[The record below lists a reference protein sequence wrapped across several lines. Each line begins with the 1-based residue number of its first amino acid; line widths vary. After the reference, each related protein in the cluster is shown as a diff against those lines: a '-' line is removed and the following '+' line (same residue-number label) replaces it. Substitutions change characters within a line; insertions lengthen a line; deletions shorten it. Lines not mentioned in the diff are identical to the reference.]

1 MSKNKSKEINTM
13 IHNGPIFPE
22 DYDVKGFSLANEK
35 LSPLAEEMLWHFS
48 AKRDTDYMKMPSYV
62 ENTYKCL
69 KPELTVNQ
77 QKLKFPEDFKQLV
90 DDMFN
95 KNQQLKETKAAAKP
109 KKVTKKELKLAQE
122 ENDPALLAR
131 LNVRQAEYDK
141 SEAEKAALKEKYGV
155 AVLNGKP
162 QPLGSFMVEGPGQ
175 IMTRGDSNIIG
186 MWKYRVGPEDVIIN
200 FIPLPAKEWD
210 KLPKTYQDVILGKAE
225 MKTLSNADQE
235 KLKEMNIPFAPR
247 APEGHKWKDVI
258 VDRHSHQTAM
268 YFVPVGRPE
277 FNIAPRYK
285 RVIFGS
291 NSDVKSNA
299 DQHKFEKA
307 RKLVENWDGME
318 KHIKSGLASKDEKR
332 MQCATIA
339 SLIQTTGIRVGGD
352 KQENAGY
359 ADTQGVSTFKVSNLQ
374 LIGDNKIKLD
384 FLGKDSVPYVNTVEI
399 DSTTYNNL
407 SKLMIGKKPED
418 KIFSVTATHVGDFLG
433 EFMEECTA
441 KLFRTAYGCKLI
453 SEELHKAEKEG
464 KLTKSMS
471 ESEKLHIYDLANL
484 AVAKK
489 LNHQRALPKNFDAQ
503 MEKLDEKVE
512 AAIKKEAET
521 KAKAEKDLASILEQ
535 ANLAKKEWEGEK
547 LEQALA
553 RIKERKDKIAEKV
566 EKSEKKLEELKT
578 KREFKGMT
586 ACYSLTTSRTN
597 YSTPSLAVG
606 FCKKFG
612 IDIGKIYS
620 KSLLKKFDW
629 ALETPESYY
638 TKFPKES
645 FGDE

>member
-1 MSKNKSKEINTM
+1 
-13 IHNGPIFPE
+13 
-22 DYDVKGFSLANEK
+22 
-35 LSPLAEEMLWHFS
+35 
-48 AKRDTDYMKMPSYV
+48 
-62 ENTYKCL
+62 
-69 KPELTVNQ
+69 
-77 QKLKFPEDFKQLV
+77 
-90 DDMFN
+90 
-95 KNQQLKETKAAAKP
+95 
-109 KKVTKKELKLAQE
+109 
-122 ENDPALLAR
+122 
-131 LNVRQAEYDK
+131 
-141 SEAEKAALKEKYGV
+141 
-155 AVLNGKP
+155 
-162 QPLGSFMVEGPGQ
+162 
-175 IMTRGDSNIIG
+175 
-186 MWKYRVGPEDVIIN
+186 
-200 FIPLPAKEWD
+200 
-210 KLPKTYQDVILGKAE
+210 
-225 MKTLSNADQE
+225 
-235 KLKEMNIPFAPR
+235 
-247 APEGHKWKDVI
+247 
-258 VDRHSHQTAM
+258 
-268 YFVPVGRPE
+268 
-277 FNIAPRYK
+277 
-285 RVIFGS
+285 
-291 NSDVKSNA
+291 
-299 DQHKFEKA
+299 
-307 RKLVENWDGME
+307 
-318 KHIKSGLASKDEKR
+318 
-332 MQCATIA
+332 
-339 SLIQTTGIRVGGD
+339 
-352 KQENAGY
+352 
-359 ADTQGVSTFKVSNLQ
+359 
-374 LIGDNKIKLD
+374 
-384 FLGKDSVPYVNTVEI
+384 
-399 DSTTYNNL
+399 
-407 SKLMIGKKPED
+407 
-418 KIFSVTATHVGDFLG
+418 
-433 EFMEECTA
+433 MEECTA

-512 AAIKKEAET
+512 AAIKKESET

-620 KSLLKKFDW
+620 KSLLKKFNW

>member
-1 MSKNKSKEINTM
+1 MANKKSEENEINTM

-22 DYDVKGFSLANEK
+22 PYEVKGFSLANEK
-35 LSPLAEEMLWHFS
+35 LSPLAEEMLWQFA
-48 AKRDTDYMKMPSYV
+48 AKRDTDYAKMPIYV
-62 ENTYKCL
+62 EDTYKCL

-77 QKLKFPEDFKQLV
+77 QKLKFPEDFKKLV
-90 DDMFN
+90 DEMFN
-95 KNQQLKETKAAAKP
+95 KNQELKEAKAAATP
-109 KKVTKKELKLAQE
+109 KKPTKKELKLAE
-122 ENDPALLAR
+122 TDSALFVR
-131 LNVRQAEYDK
+131 LEARQAAYDK
-141 SEAEKAALKEKYGV
+141 LEAEKLALKEKYGY
-155 AVLNGKP
+155 AILNGKK
-162 QPLGSFMVEGPGQ
+162 QPLGSFMIEGPGQ
-175 IMTRGDSNIIG
+175 IMTRGDSDIIG
-186 MWKYRVGPEDVIIN
+186 MWKYRVGPEDVVIN

-210 KLPKTYQDVILGKAE
+210 KLPKSYQDVVLGKAK
-225 MKTLSNADQE
+225 MNTLSPDDQK

-258 VDRHSHQTAM
+258 VDRHSHQTVM

-277 FNIAPRYK
+277 FGISPRYK
-285 RVIFGS
+285 RIIFGS
-291 NSDVKSNA
+291 CSDVKSNA

-318 KHIKSGLASKDEKR
+318 KHIKAGLASKDEKR

-339 SLIQTTGIRVGGD
+339 SLIQTTGIRVGGEKD
-352 KQENAGY
+352 SNAGY
-359 ADTQGVSTFKVSNLQ
+359 ADTVGVSTFKVSNLQ
-374 LIGDNKIKLD
+374 LIGDNKIKLN

-399 DSTTYNNL
+399 DSVTYNNL
-407 SKLMIGKKPED
+407 SKIMAGKKPED

-464 KLTKSMS
+464 KLKKSMS

-503 MEKLDEKVE
+503 MEKLDDKIE

-521 KAKAEKDLASILEQ
+521 KAKAEKDLKAILEQ

-547 LEQALA
+547 LKAALE
-553 RIKERKDKIAEKV
+553 RIKERKEKIAEKV
-566 EKSEKKLEELKT
+566 EKSEKKIKELKT
-578 KREFKGMT
+578 KKEFKGQT
-586 ACYSLTTSRTN
+586 ANYALNTSRTN

-612 IDIGKIYS
+612 IDIKKIYT
-620 KSLLKKFDW
+620 KTLLNKFEW

-638 TKFPKES
+638 TNFPKES
-645 FGDE
+645 FGE